1 MEELFPLLTLKNIKA
16 FLVSKMSM
24 IFNFFLHAVNF
35 VFSKGS
41 LIICPTPRMSFVFVS
56 SRGCPFLEELTPQG
70 QTTFYVLTTIKA
82 KKILF
87 ILS

>member
-1 MEELFPLLTLKNIKA
+1 MEELFPFLTLKNIKA

-24 IFNFFLHAVNF
+24 IFNFF

-41 LIICPTPRMSFVFVS
+41 LIICPTPRMSYVFVS
-56 SRGCPFLEELTPQG
+56 SRGCPFLEELTQQG